1 MAEVEEEVEETV
13 EIEAALL
20 CVAVSPG
27 NLYIAAGEDG
37 VEEGEGYMQGK
48 PPKKTKNGGRRCSR
62 RPAVGGRVVIWSG
75 ARLEFVAA
83 LEGHERG
90 SGVTCVAW
98 SPCGRLLASGGF
110 DAKVLLWQT
119 KPLCC

>member
-1 MAEVEEEVEETV
+1 VAEEEEEEEVTV

-48 PPKKTKNGGRRCSR
+48 PQKKKKNGGGRCSR